1 VIRRVLVTGGAGFI
15 GSHVAEAFLGAG
27 AQVTVLDNLSRGR
40 MQNVPRSAEFLRLD
54 LGSPEAREVVA
65 AGRFDVISHHAA
77 QVDVRVSVADPV
89 LDAEENILALLNLLE
104 GARAGGCRR
113 LIIVSSGGVV
123 YGERV
128 PPHPE
133 TAPKL
138 PLSPYGVSKLCGEHY
153 LACYAQLYGLEG
165 AVLRYSNVYGPR
177 QDPHGEA
184 GVVAIFGDRLRTARG
199 ITIFGDG
206 AQTRDYV
213 YVTDVARANL
223 LAAEADLPPGD
234 GTIDARAF
242 NIGTG
247 TQTSVTELA
256 VAMQE
261 ASGVR
266 VPVEHAPARTG
277 ELLASSLIV
286 EKAARVLR
294 WTPQVALADGLRA
307 TYQWIVKEAS

>member
-1 VIRRVLVTGGAGFI
+1 MIRRVLVTGGAGFI
-15 GSHVAEAFLGAG
+15 GSHVADAFLRAG
-27 AQVTVLDNLSRGR
+27 AQVTVLDNLSRGKL
-40 MQNVPRSAEFLRLD
+40 QNVPRDAEFLRLD

-138 PLSPYGVSKLCGEHY
+138 PLSPYGVSKLSGEHY

-184 GVVAIFGDRLRTARG
+184 GVVAIFGDRLRTGRG
-199 ITIFGDG
+199 IRIFGDG
-206 AQTRDYV
+206 EQTRDYV

-247 TQTSVTELA
+247 TQTSVNQLA
-256 VAMQE
+256 AAMQE

-277 ELLASSLIV
+277 ELVASALIV
-286 EKAARVLR
+286 GKAARVLG
-294 WTPQVALADGLRA
+294 WTPQVSLVDGLRA
-307 TYQWIVKEAS
+307 TYEWIVKEAT